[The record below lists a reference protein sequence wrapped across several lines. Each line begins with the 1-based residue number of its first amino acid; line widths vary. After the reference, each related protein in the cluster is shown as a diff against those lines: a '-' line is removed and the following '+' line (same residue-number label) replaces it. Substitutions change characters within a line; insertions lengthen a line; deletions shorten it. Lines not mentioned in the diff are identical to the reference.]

1 MNLGQFIDTFK
12 EAIAQRVVESYPPL
26 YRPSENGHEL
36 PRLLRKPLG
45 AQEDAIRGAA
55 LSLEAHRGTTVVG
68 EMGTGKTFIAAAAA
82 HLAGFKRILVL
93 CPPHLVPKWKREVE
107 MTVPGARAVI
117 VKSITDLERLR
128 LSTGSGPLFAVMSR
142 EKAKLSYRW
151 MPAVIQRW
159 AVSKGRLL
167 RDEET
172 VEPFRVPCCPDCTAQ
187 VVDKDGVPLTDAD
200 LNRRKHTCAGCGSP
214 LWQADRSGPARYPLA
229 DYVKHHMKGFFD
241 LLVGDEVHEYKG
253 RGSAQGI
260 AAGVLADVCGKS
272 LSLSGTLMGGYS
284 STLFHLLY
292 RFSPEIRTDFGRS
305 DEHRWIQRYGFEEHT
320 VGKPDDDSVEDGRF
334 SRRRKYRKVV
344 RERPGLVP
352 SALFHIIGNTVFLRL
367 ADVASGL
374 PPYDEQVMLSS
385 MDSEEDATGY
395 SQRSAYN
402 TVYEEL
408 RLKLAEALKAGS
420 KRLLATY
427 LQTLLAY
434 PDGCTRGETVFDPRS
449 GEVIVQVPPLSEE
462 KLYPKEKALID
473 MVAAER
479 MEGRRVLVY
488 ATHTGTRDITER
500 MDDML
505 TRHGFRVAVMKAD
518 AVAPERREAWVAD
531 RVKQG
536 IDVMIC
542 HPRLVQTGLD
552 LIDFPTLIWYETD
565 YSVYVMRQASRR
577 SWRIGQTRPV
587 KVVFMSYKNTL
598 QADALKLVAKKLQS
612 SLAVEGELPEDGLA
626 AYGDDGD
633 DLMMALAR
641 KIVSGDEEEDETVEA
656 VFAQARDAEA
666 ASEEYLVDDGWK
678 TVEIEPEA
686 VEVNGNGHHAG
697 GIGPT
702 VELVLDNGHHGQR
715 QWPCACPGQREW
727 QRPPRRGRGAAAVA
741 VLLGGVHG
749 RGAGEAEGPGPQASA
764 RSHVPVRVG
773 AGNGTGAG
781 GGAGRRRALGCNTQG
796 EVVARSA
803 MASPCTAMCA
813 GFFAFQPAR
822 FMCAALFFCPF
833 SGEVLIPLLRSPSS
847 ASDGPSG
854 EAARN
859 GQPIKRRL
867 TLNLASTF
875 QRWLK
880 VWRSRAFS
888 MLRSGQT
895 AIDGEAGERER
906 LIPRC
911 SAVPTRAGSTFR
923 AILSVPG

>member
-12 EAIAQRVVESYPPL
+12 DAIAQRVVESYPPL
-26 YRPSENGHEL
+26 YRPSENGRRL

-45 AQEDAIRGAA
+45 AQADAIRGAA
-55 LSLEAHRGTTVVG
+55 LSLEAHRGATVVG

-128 LSTGSGPLFAVMSR
+128 LSVGSGPLFAVMSR

-172 VEPFRVPCCPDCTAQ
+172 GEPFRVPCCPDCTAQ
-187 VVDKDGVPLTDAD
+187 IVDKDGVPLTDED

-214 LWQADRSGPARYPLA
+214 LWQADKSGPARYPLA
-229 DYVKHHMKGFFD
+229 DYVKHRMKGFFD

-292 RFSPEIRTDFGRS
+292 RFSPELRTDFERS
-305 DEHRWIQRYGFEEHT
+305 DERRWIQRYGFEEHT
-320 VGKPDDDSVEDGRF
+320 VDKPDDDAVEDGRF

-449 GEVIVQVPPLSEE
+449 GDVIVQVPPLSEE
-462 KLYPKEKALID
+462 RLYPKEKALID
-473 MVAAER
+473 MVVAER
-479 MEGRRVLVY
+479 VEGRRALVY

-666 ASEEYLVDDGWK
+666 TSEEFLVDDGWEA
-678 TVEIEPEA
+678 VEVEPEA
-686 VEVNGNGHHAG
+686 VEVNGNGHHDD

-702 VELVLDNGHHGQR
+702 VELVLDTGHHANGNGHAAVEVNGDGHSDETPEPQQSLFSWAEFMAEEPVKPKGHSRKPQPATLSMFEWALTVE
-715 QWPCACPGQREW
+715 QEREKE
-727 QRPPRRGRGAAAVA
+727 PVGAA
-741 VLLGGVHG
+741 
-749 RGAGEAEGPGPQASA
+749 R
-764 RSHVPVRVG
+764 
-773 AGNGTGAG
+773 
-781 GGAGRRRALGCNTQG
+781 
-796 EVVARSA
+796 
-803 MASPCTAMCA
+803 
-813 GFFAFQPAR
+813 
-822 FMCAALFFCPF
+822 
-833 SGEVLIPLLRSPSS
+833 
-847 ASDGPSG
+847 
-854 EAARN
+854 
-859 GQPIKRRL
+859 
-867 TLNLASTF
+867 
-875 QRWLK
+875 
-880 VWRSRAFS
+880 
-888 MLRSGQT
+888 
-895 AIDGEAGERER
+895 
-906 LIPRC
+906 
-911 SAVPTRAGSTFR
+911 
-923 AILSVPG
+923 